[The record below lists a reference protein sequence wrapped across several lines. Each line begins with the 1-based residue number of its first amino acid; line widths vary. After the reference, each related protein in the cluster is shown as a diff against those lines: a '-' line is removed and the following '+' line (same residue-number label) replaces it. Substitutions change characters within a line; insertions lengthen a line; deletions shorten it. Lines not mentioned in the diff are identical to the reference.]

1 MNSYIKIALT
11 LFITGVM
18 GVISIIEGV
27 LFTIFLE
34 AIMASLTPYTLEYIL
49 SFPAC
54 EITQYI
60 VMALMVVYLAYVNWT
75 FVSKPLGRRIL
86 EA

>member
-1 MNSYIKIALT
+1 MNGYVKIALT
-11 LFITGVM
+11 LFITGIM
-18 GVISIIEGV
+18 GVISIVEGI

-34 AIMASLTPYTLEYIL
+34 VLMVSLTPYTLEYVL

-54 EITQYI
+54 EIVQYI
-60 VMALMVVYLAYVNWT
+60 VMAVMTVYLACVNWT
-75 FVSKPLGRRIL
+75 CVSKPLGRRIL

>member
-1 MNSYIKIALT
+1 MNSYVKIALT
-11 LFITGVM
+11 LFITGIM

-34 AIMASLTPYTLEYIL
+34 ALMASLTPYTLEYIL

-54 EITQYI
+54 EIAQYI
-60 VMALMVVYLAYVNWT
+60 VMMAMTVYLACVNWT
-75 FVSKPLGRRIL
+75 CVSKPLGRRIL